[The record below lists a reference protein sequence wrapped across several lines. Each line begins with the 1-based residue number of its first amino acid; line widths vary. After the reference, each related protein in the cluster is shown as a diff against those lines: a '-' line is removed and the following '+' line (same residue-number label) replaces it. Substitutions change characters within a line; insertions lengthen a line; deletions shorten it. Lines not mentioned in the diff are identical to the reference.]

1 MDEIIKTIVL
11 PGSLSAVLLAVAL
24 WLGSDWISKRLAT
37 SVAHEYDRKLEDFKA
52 GLDAALEHHRAAVAQ
67 SLHVAKSQFDMEF
80 ASFKELWAEV
90 SQVLELTARLINAH
104 LESGVTGN
112 ATTLREMATQ
122 ADGAFFA
129 AHKKATEV
137 APFMPADVHAIAK
150 TLNGRC
156 KEEID
161 RYFYMTKAAR
171 ADVAEFDTNEFHA
184 QQRVAKAALLKD
196 YRALET
202 AIRRRLATLGGAPH
216 TDRGFPSATPDT
228 GEAESRS

>member
-37 SVAHEYDRKLEDFKA
+37 SVAHEYDKKLEGFKA
-52 GLDAALEHHRAAVAQ
+52 GLDAALEYHRATVQQ

-90 SQVLELTARLINAH
+90 SKVLELTARLINAH
-104 LESGVTGN
+104 LKSAVTGN
-112 ATTLREMATQ
+112 TNPLRELATE
-122 ADGAFFA
+122 ADAAFFA
-129 AHKKATEV
+129 AHKKATDV

-150 TLNGRC
+150 TLNERC

-161 RYFYMTKAAR
+161 RYFYMTKPAR
-171 ADVAEFDTNEFHA
+171 TNVAEFDTKEFHA
-184 QQRVAKAALLKD
+184 QQKLAKAALLQD

-202 AIRRRLATLGGAPH
+202 AIRGRLASLSGTL
-216 TDRGFPSATPDT
+216 DRGPAFPSATPDT
-228 GEAESRS
+228 SEAASP